1 MNDTPRA
8 IYRRDAAKTDV
19 LGFTARVRAVAKD
32 ARTIDVVASTDAEDR
47 YGEVV
52 EQVWQLDAYA
62 ANPVVLYAHECDELP
77 IGKAENVR
85 VESGQLLA
93 TLRFVSGDVNP
104 KAEQVWQ
111 LIQEGVLRAVS
122 VGFIPHTYRWEKQA
136 DREVLVL
143 TDNELVEISVVPVP
157 ANPEALARMR
167 ARALAARPPAPDAP
181 PGLAES
187 VAELTGS
194 ADPAAQLGRLRAWR
208 DAAAQ
213 VEPLQAR
220 VTELEAAE
228 RRLLEEKAARAEAEE
243 REGLIRAG
251 LASRKLTPAQCR
263 AAEGAAKAG
272 WARTTPL
279 AELKSYLADAV
290 PVVPAAGQNR
300 EAPPA
305 PVKTGVAA
313 LAAKRWDEL
322 TPIEKD
328 RLFREAPETY
338 EALKAAHNDAQKRA

>member
-1 MNDTPRA
+1 MNDSPRA
-8 IYRRDAAKTDV
+8 LTLRDAGGADL
-19 LGFTARVRAVAKD
+19 LGFVARVRAVAKD
-32 ARTIDVVASTDAEDR
+32 ARTVDVVASTDTEDR

-62 ANPVVLYAHECDELP
+62 ANPVVLYAHDSRELP
-77 IGKAENVR
+77 IGRAENVR
-85 VESGQLLA
+85 VEGGSLLA
-93 TLRFVSGDVNP
+93 TLRFVGADVNP

-122 VGFIPHTYRWEKQA
+122 VGFIPHTYRWEKRA

-157 ANPEALARMR
+157 ANPDALARMR
-167 ARALAARPPAPDAP
+167 ARALAAKPAAP
-181 PGLAES
+181 EGAPGLAEA

-208 DAAAQ
+208 DGAAQ

-220 VTELEAAE
+220 VAELEEAE
-228 RRLLEEKAARAEAEE
+228 RRLLAERAARAEADE
-243 REGLIRAG
+243 REALIRAG
-251 LASRKLTPAQCR
+251 LAERKLTPAQCR
-263 AAEGAAKAG
+263 AAEGASPAG

-279 AELKSYLADAV
+279 AELRSYLADAV
-290 PVVPAAGQNR
+290 PVVPASGRNR

-305 PVKTGVAA
+305 PVKNGVAA

-322 TPIEKD
+322 APIEKD
-328 RLFREAPETY
+328 RLYREAPETY
-338 EALKAAHNDAQKRA
+338 EALKAAHEAQKRA